1 MTPKRRKFME
11 KAVQEILDGK
21 AVGDLMR
28 HMEEDLYKEII
39 KAYIGE
45 DLDPESEF
53 AKAARDKASQRA
65 AVVVAG
71 AVRNQVGVILEHI
84 EIPLMDDGKRLG
96 EIVFDL
102 MEPYG
107 GLDKS
112 QAKKIAELERYYKSK
127 TEGTI
132 GKHREQLLKA
142 NEKYRGERI
151 GKILD
156 EEVFHVNKA
165 GAYATAADLG
175 FVAKRSIHA
184 NDALVCPI
192 CIENAAVGWI
202 PIDSEYPSMEL
213 NPPFHP
219 NCRCDEVYADGAALK
234 AEQEAA
240 A

>member
-1 MTPKRRKFME
+1 
-11 KAVQEILDGK
+11 
-21 AVGDLMR
+21 
-28 HMEEDLYKEII
+28 
-39 KAYIGE
+39 
-45 DLDPESEF
+45 
-53 AKAARDKASQRA
+53 
-65 AVVVAG
+65 
-71 AVRNQVGVILEHI
+71 
-84 EIPLMDDGKRLG
+84 
-96 EIVFDL
+96 
-102 MEPYG
+102 
-107 GLDKS
+107 
-112 QAKKIAELERYYKSK
+112 
-127 TEGTI
+127 
-132 GKHREQLLKA
+132 LKA

-184 NDALVCPI
+184 NDALVCPV

-202 PIDSEYPSMEL
+202 PIDSEYPSGEL

-219 NCRCDEVYADGAALK
+219 HCRCDEVYADEATLR